1 MYVCR
6 EDGEPGARWPR
17 LIGWATLRPERDRP
31 RVVLPEPMAIP
42 RGISVSPAATSRLVE
57 FALRTVYDDCVPR
70 EGRVVLM
77 VEDQDPTILP
87 GWEPRQERPRRVFA
101 RSGTTDFPL
110 RELTRDEFARFPS
123 PHRRGLP
130 LVYCLTREGI
140 PRIAPAPTPEY
151 EIIVERMRMFS
162 FDPPQREPAYMPV
175 LQGLRGEW
183 SVYDDPQVNR
193 YVNDRADAMRYAL
206 GAMNDRMARHSLLG
220 PGTYSNRASDAV
232 GLTPET
238 VADSVRQIRAEE
250 NAYADRAQRARE
262 ERAQA
267 LINLTM
273 MPWISPYLNV
283 EAMLGEYLRHL
294 DPSAGMREA
303 FRQTEEIVVANVLR
317 GDRFNWRVPSIDPE
331 TAAASKARARG
342 LLRSLL
348 RPEQW
353 AEFERAG
360 QFSERIGEDEFT
372 ITPGGM
378 ITRRRGALAE
388 KWCVNPDPH
397 ADGNDYMPV
406 EDMAIGQLLHL
417 RADPDK
423 VRAAANIFPVGTP
436 LPRDMERFARL
447 S

>member
-17 LIGWATLRPERDRP
+17 LIGWTTLRPERDRP
-31 RVVLPEPMAIP
+31 RVVLPEPMEIP
-42 RGISVSPAATSRLVE
+42 RGILVSPAATSRLVE

-70 EGRVVLM
+70 DGRIVLM

-87 GWEPRQERPRRVFA
+87 GWEPRQEWPQRVFA

-110 RELTRDEFARFPS
+110 QELTRDEFARFPS

-183 SVYDDPQVNR
+183 SVYDDPLVNH
-193 YVNDRADAMRYAL
+193 YINDRADAMRMAIDAQHTLSAL
-206 GAMNDRMARHSLLG
+206 HSLMGRPPG
-220 PGTYSNRASDAV
+220 PNDSTFNTMPPPST
-232 GLTPET
+232 LTAQM

-250 NAYADRAQRARE
+250 NAYGDRVRHTEQ
-262 ERAQA
+262 AQA
-267 LINLTM
+267 TITLTAPM
-273 MPWISPYLNV
+273 V
-283 EAMLGEYLRHL
+283 EAL
-294 DPSAGMREA
+294 
-303 FRQTEEIVVANVLR
+303 IVAANVLR

-360 QFSERIGEDEFT
+360 EFSERIGEDEFT

-423 VRAAANIFPVGTP
+423 VRATANIFP
-436 LPRDMERFARL
+436 AR
-447 S
+447 